1 MRGFSWP
8 SPCKSPLKR
17 HAGILAAALVSVI
30 LAGTPGN
37 AVTLS
42 NTVRTASELRFT
54 MTGPSNASY
63 IIEGSANL
71 QQWQSVLSSRGFG
84 EARTMSVNLAGQ
96 RAYYRARLAQSFERA
111 ITAQRQVELSG
122 AIEADSFNSADPL
135 YSTAGRYDPT
145 KRRDGGDVA
154 TSSGITNSLSVGNA
168 RIYGELSVGLGGSAI
183 LGPLG
188 CVGSIAYVSNPAN
201 LGTIQPGW
209 LREKPGPYF
218 HDVTAPFGP
227 ALAPTPGTVGG
238 TNYQYVLG
246 NGNYRMAAALTMSS
260 ETMMVTGRA
269 SLWVQG
275 NVSISGTGQIM
286 IGPAASLA
294 LYVGTATGTG
304 VSASISGNG
313 VINQTTRAAGF
324 QYYGFPRNV
333 AVTFSSYD
341 LVATIYA
348 PNADLTLAAGGSAPY
363 DFSGA
368 AVAKTVTVNGHYH
381 IHYDEDLARTGP
393 LF

>member
-17 HAGILAAALVSVI
+17 HAGIWAASLVSVV
-30 LAGTPGN
+30 LAGRPSN
-37 AVTLS
+37 AATLN

-54 MTGPSNASY
+54 VIGPSNASY

-71 QQWQSVLSSRGFG
+71 QQWQSVLSSREFG
-84 EARTMSVNLAGQ
+84 EARTMSVNLTGQ

-111 ITAQRQVELSG
+111 ITAQGQVELSG
-122 AIEADSFNSADPL
+122 TIEADSFDSANPL
-135 YSTAGRYDPT
+135 YSTSGRYDPT
-145 KRRDGGDVA
+145 KRRDGGGVA
-154 TSSGITNSLSVGNA
+154 TSSGITNSLLVGNA
-168 RIYGELSVGLGGSAI
+168 RIYGELSVGPGGSAV
-183 LGPLG
+183 LGPSG
-188 CVGSIAYVSNPAN
+188 CVGSIAYVSNPGN
-201 LGTIQPGW
+201 VGTIQPGW
-209 LREKPGPYF
+209 LREEPGPYF

-227 ALAPTPGTVGG
+227 ALAPAPGIIGG

-246 NGNYRMAAALTMSS
+246 NGIYRMAAALTMSGG
-260 ETMMVTGRA
+260 TMMVTGRA

-275 NVSISGTGQIM
+275 NVSISGTAQIV
-286 IGPAASLA
+286 IGPDASLA
-294 LYVGTATGTG
+294 LYVGTATGSG

-313 VINQTTRAAGF
+313 VINQTTRAVGF
-324 QYYGFPRNV
+324 QYYGLPRNV
-333 AVTFSSYD
+333 AVMFSSHD

-348 PNADLTLAAGGSAPY
+348 PNADLTLTAGGSASY

-368 AVAKTVTVNGHYH
+368 AVARTVTVNGHYQ